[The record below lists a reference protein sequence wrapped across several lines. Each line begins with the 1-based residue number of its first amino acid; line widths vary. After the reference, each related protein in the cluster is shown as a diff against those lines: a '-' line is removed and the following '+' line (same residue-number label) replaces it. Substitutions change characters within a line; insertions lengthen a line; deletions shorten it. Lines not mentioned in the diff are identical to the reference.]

1 MAPALQA
8 WLPVEK
14 LARGVLAA
22 PVLQGRPAVRKAL
35 VVSPSTLVQNW
46 ADEVSLLPLGVPCQ
60 ELCFFLSFLFL
71 PPPCCAV
78 MVADLCA
85 ALVVRA
91 LPGAEVARRRA
102 HALPRAQQRRRR
114 QGAGAAP
121 PICPA

>member
-1 MAPALQA
+1 MASALQA

-60 ELCFFLSFLFL
+60 KLCSFSFFSVSS
-71 PPPCCAV
+71 PPLLCC
-78 MVADLCA
+78 D
-85 ALVVRA
+85 
-91 LPGAEVARRRA
+91 G
-102 HALPRAQQRRRR
+102 
-114 QGAGAAP
+114 G
-121 PICPA
+121 